1 MANVRPSLGHLCT
14 SHSSASVVVGT
25 APKLLGKTLR
35 ILCIPPRAQN
45 ADQTC
50 WLDTQ
55 RRQYSS
61 ADKIMRVYTIH
72 FSKCWETHLPLSTHV
87 AFSNGIS
94 MGPDS
99 HFQMQDKIKVRRL
112 RLSKMCSILSSHSK
126 FWNVLIKHLAF
137 FFFLTF
143 HIERGLESA
152 WEVQGTAWSTNVY
165 YYTLGVASQVTV
177 PVGTEGPDLSPP
189 FN

>member
-14 SHSSASVVVGT
+14 SHSSASVVVGA

-72 FSKCWETHLPLSTHV
+72 FSKCWETHLPLSTHI

-137 FFFLTF
+137 FFFFNFPHRARPGVSVGGARHRLE
-143 HIERGLESA
+143 HKCVLLYPWRGLT
-152 WEVQGTAWSTNVY
+152 GHR
-165 YYTLGVASQVTV
+165 ASR
-177 PVGTEGPDLSPP
+177 D
-189 FN
+189 